1 MISRLLPGS
10 YTAPNSTTLARGL
23 NAMIWPRA
31 LNTSDPLE
39 ELRVLP
45 YGEDPWGPLRQ
56 RGSSCF
62 WFGSIWIQQLHTLL
76 C

>member
-10 YTAPNSTTLARGL
+10 YTAPNSTTFARGL

-39 ELRVLP
+39 ELPVLP
-45 YGEDPWGPLRQ
+45 YGEDPWGPLR
-56 RGSSCF
+56 
-62 WFGSIWIQQLHTLL
+62 
-76 C
+76 